1 VTDSCINNVSL
12 ENETFSIGNKDNA
25 NIALNLN
32 VIESID
38 HQKSVSNDVSLVIV
52 VLIKVNNIIITYV
65 HRRIIDM
72 SYTLTNTKTV
82 CIIFLKILIK

>member
-1 VTDSCINNVSL
+1 MTDSCINNVSL

-38 HQKSVSNDVSLVIV
+38 HQKSVNIEVIPSKFF
-52 VLIKVNNIIITYV
+52 LILET
-65 HRRIIDM
+65 
-72 SYTLTNTKTV
+72 
-82 CIIFLKILIK
+82 IF